1 MKVVLDTNIIIS
13 ALFWEGNEKK
23 VLDKCR
29 AKELEMITSPEI
41 LDEVDGVLEMKF
53 EYPDDKRVEFLRNL
67 LRISKLVFPDVEID
81 AVSDDTM
88 DNRILEC
95 AVSGCADYIISGDH
109 HLTDLGEYESIKIL
123 KASEFLKIL

>member
-123 KASEFLKIL
+123 KASEFLKNL